1 MWSSQSKYWICS
13 FSVLL
18 ISFQAD
24 HYNWIPGSTLPTP
37 FATKLSNTAHCAT
50 LKQSMH
56 KTSVSVGVET
66 SIRWTIAAFRPTLL
80 RCGFI
85 WLALNVFRSS
95 LIGQDSCQWVSR
107 NRNRHLAARYA
118 VFSARSSF
126 GFLIS
131 GCVVDLKLNT
141 VGVCS
146 TELNSAY
153 CRTQWWRR
161 AGKKEILGGSFFF
174 FLLLCCCCWD

>member
-1 MWSSQSKYWICS
+1 MDNHRFQTYPSAVWI
-13 FSVLL
+13 
-18 ISFQAD
+18 
-24 HYNWIPGSTLPTP
+24 Y
-37 FATKLSNTAHCAT
+37 
-50 LKQSMH
+50 
-56 KTSVSVGVET
+56 
-66 SIRWTIAAFRPTLL
+66 
-80 RCGFI
+80 
-85 WLALNVFRSS
+85 
-95 LIGQDSCQWVSR
+95 LIGVKRFPLFSDWPRLLPMSSR
-107 NRNRHLAARYA
+107 NRNWHLAARYA
-118 VFSARSSF
+118 VFAGSSSF

-174 FLLLCCCCWD
+174 VVVVVLLLLGLAVICPKKKNKRGDGDKVEVTRFSVCVAMKYTFVSAVHSN